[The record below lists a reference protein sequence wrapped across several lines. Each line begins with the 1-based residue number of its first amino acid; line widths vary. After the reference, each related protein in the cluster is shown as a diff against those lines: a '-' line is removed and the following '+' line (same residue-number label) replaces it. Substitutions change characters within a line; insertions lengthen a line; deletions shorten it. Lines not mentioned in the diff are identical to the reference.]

1 MKHDP
6 SSTRTWRLLN
16 LSRGLEESEQEL
28 RLRACRKAG
37 VSPDR
42 LRGFRI
48 ARQSLDARRLRGE
61 ILFRCQV
68 DLILPAATSTPA
80 MRRAQKAGKLREA
93 PKPAALELE
102 GLPASVRKTRV
113 VVVGAGPGGLFA
125 AVTLAR
131 NGARV
136 TVIDRGDP
144 IPLRGRSIVAMHRY
158 RRHDPESNL
167 LFGEGGAGT
176 YSDGKLYTRVDDPL
190 EVLLLEELVAC
201 GAQQTILYDA
211 RAHIG
216 TDRLHRVIPAL
227 RERLR
232 TQGVEFHW
240 RARMEGLAVDDGPP
254 KQVRAVKT
262 SGGELPCDA
271 VLVAVGHS
279 ARDSW
284 SVLASHGVLFESRPF
299 QFGVRVEHPQSL
311 IDRARF
317 GTGKERELLGAA
329 SYNLV
334 MKQSGDDPGAH
345 SFCMCPGG
353 RIVASISDPGHLC
366 TNGTSNSRHSSKFAT
381 AAIVTTVRPADWAPF
396 GDGPFAGVAFQR
408 HFEKLFF
415 DAGGGDYTAPSQRVP
430 DFLSG
435 RLSEGELR
443 TSYLLG
449 ARPERIDELLPPRVR
464 DALRKALL
472 QFDQNI
478 PDFAGPEGLLIG
490 VESRSSGP
498 VRIPRDRET
507 ARAVGFSNLYPVG
520 EGAGH
525 AGGIMSAAL
534 DGANSARALLRTV

>member
-1 MKHDP
+1 MKSEP
-6 SSTRTWRLLN
+6 SATRTWRLLN
-16 LSRGLEESEQEL
+16 LSRGLEETEQEL
-28 RLRACRKAG
+28 RLRACRQAG
-37 VSPDR
+37 VSPER

-48 ARQSLDARRLRGE
+48 VRQSLDARRRRGE
-61 ILFRCQV
+61 IHFSCQV
-68 DLILPAATSTPA
+68 DLILTAGTNTPA
-80 MRRAQKAGKLREA
+80 MRRARKSGKLREA
-93 PKPAALELE
+93 PQPASLELKR
-102 GLPASVRKTRV
+102 LPASARALRV

-125 AVTLAR
+125 ALTLAR
-131 NGARV
+131 NGAQV

-144 IPLRGRSIVAMHRY
+144 IPERGRSIVALHRH

-216 TDRLHRVIPAL
+216 TDRLHRVIPAM

-232 TQGVEFHW
+232 AAGVKFHW
-240 RARMEGLAVDDGPP
+240 RTRMEGLLVEDGPP
-254 KQVRAVKT
+254 RQVLAVKT

-284 SVLASHGVLFESRPF
+284 NLLESHGVRFESRPF
-299 QFGVRVEHPQSL
+299 QFGVRVEHPQAL

-334 MKQSGDDPGAH
+334 MKRSGEDAGAH

-366 TNGTSNSRHSSKFAT
+366 TNGTSNSRHSSKYAT
-381 AAIVTTVRPADWAPF
+381 AAIVTTVHPADWAPY

-415 DAGGGDYTAPSQRVP
+415 DRGGGDYTAPAQRVP

-435 RLSEGELR
+435 RVSSGDLK

-464 DALRKALL
+464 DALSKAML
-472 QFDQNI
+472 QFDRNI
-478 PDFAGPEGLLIG
+478 TDFASADGLLIG

-498 VRIPRDRET
+498 VCMPRDKET
-507 ARAVGFSNLYPVG
+507 GRAEGFSNLYPVG

-534 DGANSARALLRTV
+534 DGANCAQALLRAL